1 MQSNYNFFSYY
12 YDKLTQ
18 NVNYQKRAQYFQKV
32 IEKYLGEEKCILL
45 DLACGT
51 GSLSEEFAKMGYDVI
66 GVDYSEEM
74 LNIALDKKFDSGL
87 NIQYL
92 CQDMRNI
99 DMFGTVKVTVC
110 ALDSI
115 NHLSSLEDIKKV
127 FEKVSLFTE
136 PGGIF
141 IFDINTKYKHKKILA
156 DNVYIYETDEVF
168 CVWQNSYIE
177 KNNEVIIKLDF
188 FDKTEKN
195 NYERYS
201 EVFSEYA
208 YEYEDFFKL
217 LKDTGFHQTF
227 CFDEDSFNA
236 VHDKT
241 ERAIFVAVK

>member
-136 PGGIF
+136 PGGIY
-141 IFDINTKYKHKKILA
+141 IFDINTKYKHKKIFTANNTPTFLTGLFEFT
-156 DNVYIYETDEVF
+156 NLKKIFPNNKYTSNF
-168 CVWQNSYIE
+168 WPE
-177 KNNEVIIKLDF
+177 KNQKITKPIELSGICG
-188 FDKTEKN
+188 
-195 NYERYS
+195 
-201 EVFSEYA
+201 A
-208 YEYEDFFKL
+208 YL
-217 LKDTGFHQTF
+217 
-227 CFDEDSFNA
+227 
-236 VHDKT
+236 
-241 ERAIFVAVK
+241 IFRK